1 MPARSTHSIHTS
13 RSTPRSSGRRA
24 RGGRRS
30 LPRLPLLLVL
40 VFAAVTVGVTAAR
53 ALGGGAGSGAGGTIA
68 ETAARTMAFLDYMA
82 GVFTLLAL
90 TAAVVLGLAATDR
103 VLLTPRRRVALQS
116 AHRAAAAASLGFL
129 AVHIAVKVYE
139 QEATPL
145 AALVPFAGGANIAV
159 GFGVVAADLMVF
171 VAVTG
176 VLRGRFAA
184 GRRPWLW
191 RAMHGTAYASWP
203 VALAHGLTA
212 GREAAEW
219 VFWGYGLCAAAVA
232 LALTVRL
239 LGALGHRSS
248 ARRTR
253 RALRAYEPGP
263 VPGRSG
269 AQAAAAATEEQLL
282 LATHA
287 VLGRSPAPAPE
298 YAMAP
303 QFSTPDRVP
312 VPESWAGSEPPYA
325 HAEPRSAAQPGEY
338 DARPHPAL
346 TETPPHGFAVPAF
359 PQPPQYIPDWVEDSS
374 SWGPPTWDT
383 PPQGIPRY
391 RSEPAPAP
399 LPVPIP
405 EQQGRGW

>member
-1 MPARSTHSIHTS
+1 VPARTNRPIRTS
-13 RSTPRSSGRRA
+13 RNTGTPRGSGRRA
-24 RGGRRS
+24 RGGRGRRS
-30 LPRLPLLLVL
+30 LPHLPLPLLLLL
-40 VFAAVTVGVTAAR
+40 VFAVVAVGVTAVR
-53 ALGGGAGSGAGGTIA
+53 ALGGSPTTGGAIA
-68 ETAARTMAFLDYMA
+68 ETAARTKAFLDYMA

-90 TAAVVLGLAATDR
+90 TAAVVFGLAATDR
-103 VLLTPRRRVALQS
+103 LLLTPRRRVALQS

-129 AVHIAVKVYE
+129 AVHIAVKVYD

-145 AALVPFAGGANIAV
+145 AALVPFAGGANLAV
-159 GFGVVAADLMVF
+159 GLGVVAADLMVF

-203 VALAHGLTA
+203 VALAHGLSA

-232 LALTVRL
+232 LALAVRL
-239 LGALGHRSS
+239 LGALGHRSA

-253 RALRAYEPGP
+253 HALRAYEPGLA
-263 VPGRSG
+263 PGRGG
-269 AQAAAAATEEQLL
+269 APAGTGAGAAEEQLL

-287 VLGRSPAPAPE
+287 TLAPDDGTGGTGRPGWPTAVPVYGTSE
-298 YAMAP
+298 
-303 QFSTPDRVP
+303 RVP
-312 VPESWAGSEPPYA
+312 VPEFRTGSAPQPS
-325 HAEPRSAAQPGEY
+325 PWPGEQE
-338 DARPHPAL
+338 ALPHPAL
-346 TETPPHGFAVPAF
+346 VETPPHGFTVPVF
-359 PQPPQYIPDWVEDSS
+359 PQPPQYVPDWIEDSG
-374 SWGPPTWDT
+374 SWGPLTWDT

-391 RSEPAPAP
+391 PYAP
-399 LPVPIP
+399 VP